1 MPFRSL
7 ALPALWKAAVLAAA
21 VSAGSG
27 VWWWHDLTRD
37 LPGDTAI
44 RHIGDTA
51 QSTIIFDASDA
62 PASTLSTEE
71 RIDVPL
77 SEVSPDFI
85 RALIAIEDQR
95 FYSHGAVDPP
105 RIAKAAFAN
114 ITRRRAAQ
122 GASTLTQQLAK
133 NLYLGDQRT
142 LTRKAEEAL
151 LAVRL
156 ERALSKRRI
165 FELYLNEIE
174 WGDGIY
180 GAEAA
185 ARRHFGVSA
194 AELSPRQAV
203 LLAAVIINP
212 RRYSVLGPS
221 RRIEKRARMI
231 ASRMRRRGLL
241 TEDQYLAA
249 TGGAPPG
256 PTFLERLFGA
266 RPETTAAV
274 ADSAREGRLE
284 PSPAALDS
292 SSAPAADTA
301 VSPGPGPP

>member
-1 MPFRSL
+1 MLQRETEARRQGRRYAIDRRWVSL
-7 ALPALWKAAVLAAA
+7 DGISPLMRRAVL
-21 VSAGSG
+21 
-27 VWWWHDLTRD
+27 
-37 LPGDTAI
+37 
-44 RHIGDTA
+44 
-51 QSTIIFDASDA
+51 
-62 PASTLSTEE
+62 
-71 RIDVPL
+71 
-77 SEVSPDFI
+77 
-85 RALIAIEDQR
+85 IAEDDK
-95 FYSHGAVDPP
+95 FFSHGGFDWSEI
-105 RIAKAAFAN
+105 RQAARKN
-114 ITRRRAAQ
+114 LEKRRVVR

-292 SSAPAADTA
+292 SSAPAPDTA